1 MAWDAVTV
9 QVDQSTYPS
18 HRKGLTFSIPFSSGL
33 EVGSSFKAG
42 ESEYKALSVTNV
54 AKRDET
60 LLVEAK
66 EVKNDKPKARRNAV
80 KSGQPDLD
88 SESDAGRSD
97 AD

>member
-9 QVDQSTYPS
+9 QMDQSTYPS
-18 HRKGLTFSIPFSSGL
+18 HQKGLTFSIPFSSGL

-42 ESEYKALSVTNV
+42 GNEYEALSVTNV

-66 EVKNDKPKARRNAV
+66 EVKNDKPKARRVQA
-80 KSGQPDLD
+80 KSGREDIQL
-88 SESDAGRSD
+88 SDQHGRD
-97 AD
+97 NAD